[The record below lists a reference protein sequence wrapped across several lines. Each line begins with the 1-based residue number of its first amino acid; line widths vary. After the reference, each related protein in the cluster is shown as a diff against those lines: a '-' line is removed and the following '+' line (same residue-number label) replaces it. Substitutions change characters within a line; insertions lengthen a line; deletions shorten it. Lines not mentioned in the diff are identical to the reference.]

1 MYTKIRRT
9 VMVSQSS
16 AWTACGRSFWI
27 KNLTAS
33 PESSWNMGY
42 TDTESEGKYLKKQ
55 VWNTIEPLDV
65 FLYAVVARR
74 WRELEELR

>member
-1 MYTKIRRT
+1 
-9 VMVSQSS
+9 
-16 AWTACGRSFWI
+16 
-27 KNLTAS
+27 
-33 PESSWNMGY
+33 MGY